1 MHWTRLSF
9 VYLMSYLILGGV
21 GLLVAPEFAL
31 RLLGATAS
39 YPPVLV
45 RFLGAFMVALGI
57 VIVQIA
63 RHRVEELYPT
73 TLMVRVVLL
82 ATIVWLYF
90 ESRDPLFL
98 VLAGIVALGMLLTTA
113 GFLTDRRAAANGR
126 MG

>member
-31 RLLGATAS
+31 RLLGAMAS

-63 RHRVEELYPT
+63 RHRVEQLYPT

-113 GFLTDRRAAANGR
+113 GFLADRRPGAIGATS
-126 MG
+126 